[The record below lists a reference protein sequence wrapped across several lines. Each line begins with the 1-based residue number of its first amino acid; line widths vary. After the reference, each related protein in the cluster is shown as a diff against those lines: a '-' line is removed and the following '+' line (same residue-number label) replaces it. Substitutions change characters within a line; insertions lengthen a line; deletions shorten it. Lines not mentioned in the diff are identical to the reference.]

1 MCGKGES
8 REKNVKVGK
17 SERGKSNSRK
27 KRKCQSDQAGT
38 RSVMTFR

>member
-8 REKNVKVGK
+8 KKRTVKVGK

-27 KRKCQSDQAGT
+27 KRKCQSNQAGT